1 MPTER
6 VNPNKTSTRFDSRH
20 RSLPLHFNSRYEIV
34 SVPTTGKPRCSD
46 IILMKRSAK
55 GSPFKQAS
63 EIVRAWRA
71 RTDGQ
76 PRDEALAAAHKLRD
90 ELDESLA
97 VYKPRVVR

>member
-6 VNPNKTSTRFDSRH
+6 VNPNKASTRFDSR
-20 RSLPLHFNSRYEIV
+20 RPNLPLHYDSRYEIV
-34 SVPTTGKPRCSD
+34 SVPTTGKPRCWD
-46 IILMKRSAK
+46 VILMKRSAK

-76 PRDEALAAAHKLRD
+76 SRDEALAAAHKLRD
-90 ELDESLA
+90 ELDQSLE
-97 VYKPRVVR
+97 VYKPRAVR